1 MQSFLLVDDNK
12 CILEMYKLQIEN
24 NYTASV
30 DCAYNGKEAL
40 EKTDVFFYDVILSD
54 IEMPIMSGI
63 EFYKLLK
70 EKQPGMAGKVAFISG
85 STVGL
90 NAEFLK
96 EERLSYLTKPFKQQD
111 FLNLINSVLRS
122 QDKISSSSKRYN
134 SRRVVNKVFI
144 AEPLIKADVP
154 LQIKGLTEN
163 ISEGGICISYEGKE
177 INPKTNVIIT
187 TEALGIYE
195 KEAEVVWSTSNNQ
208 IFKAGLKWLS

>member
-1 MQSFLLVDDNK
+1 MKSFLLVDDNK

-134 SRRVVNKVFI
+134 SRRVVNNVFI
-144 AEPLIKADVP
+144 AEPLIKAEVP
-154 LQIKGLTEN
+154 IQITGLTEN

-187 TEALGIYE
+187 TEALGIYR
-195 KEAEVVWSTSNNQ
+195 KEAEVVWSASNNQ